1 LTALVAGTL
10 LWMALFVASGVRLV
24 KAELAYYRLYEEIRQ
39 TKLPSVDE
47 ELYRRFAEE
56 PWRLP
61 TESFRASWG
70 LLKVL
75 RERQQD
81 TRLEQARQRVV
92 HFWWLTVAVLFL
104 GAIVTFVLGLLSS
117 QVRP

>member
-1 LTALVAGTL
+1 
-10 LWMALFVASGVRLV
+10 MAPFLASGVRLV
-24 KAELAYYRLYEEIRQ
+24 KAELEYYRLYEEIRQ
-39 TKLPSVDE
+39 TKLPSVGE

-61 TESFRASWG
+61 PESFRASWG
-70 LLKVL
+70 LLRGL

-81 TRLEQARQRVV
+81 SRLEQARQRVV
-92 HFWWLTVAVLFL
+92 YLWWLTVAILFL
-104 GAIVTFVLGLLSS
+104 GAIVTFALGLRSS